1 MTMIINGRTA
11 LYGIIGNPVSH
22 SLSPA
27 MHNAAFADLG
37 ENRVYLPFPVLELEA
52 GVQGLKALGVQGV
65 SVTIPYKE
73 AVIPLLDEI
82 DSVAR
87 QIGAVNTI
95 EIRDVSGKKHLCGS
109 NTDWVGAN
117 RALAEK
123 VSLRGASVVLLGA
136 GGSARAIGFGLQQQ
150 GAQVVLC
157 SRTES
162 RGRALAADLGCLWC
176 PLADVDTLQGDVLI
190 NATSVGMQPESEVSP
205 VPSTILSRFQV
216 VMDIVYAP
224 LATRLL
230 MEAKAAGCQI
240 INGLEMLLY
249 QGVAQFELW
258 TGKTAP
264 VELMREKLYLATGNV
279 LLLRSEEVY
288 SEVLTVGQMHEK
300 LSQESVNVLG
310 LKSGTGKR

>member
-1 MTMIINGRTA
+1 MVTTINGRTA
-11 LYGIIGNPVSH
+11 LYGIIGNPVNH

-27 MHNAAFADLG
+27 MHNAAFAELG
-37 ENRVYLPFPVLELEA
+37 ENSVYLPFPVLDLEA
-52 GVQGLKALGVQGV
+52 GILGLKALGVKGV

-82 DSVAR
+82 EAVAR

-95 EIRDVSGKKHLCGS
+95 EIKDIGGRKLLCGS

-123 VSLRGASVVLLGA
+123 VRLRGAQVVLLGA
-136 GGSARAIGFGLQQQ
+136 GGSARAIGFGLQKE
-150 GAQVVLC
+150 GARVVLC

-162 RGRALAADLGCLWC
+162 RGRSLAAELGCLWC
-176 PLADVDTLQGDVLI
+176 PLDDADSLHGEVLV
-190 NATSVGMQPESEVSP
+190 NATSVGMQPEIHVSP
-205 VPSTILSRFQV
+205 IAKAILSRFQV

-230 MEAKAAGCQI
+230 LEAQAAGCQV

-249 QGVAQFELW
+249 QGVAQYELW
-258 TGKTAP
+258 TGKPAP
-264 VELMREKLYLATGNV
+264 VELMRQKLYQATGNQIET
-279 LLLRSEEVY
+279 RIHETFE
-288 SEVLTVGQMHEK
+288 GQ
-300 LSQESVNVLG
+300 
-310 LKSGTGKR
+310 R

>member
-1 MTMIINGRTA
+1 MAMTINGQTT

-27 MHNAAFADLG
+27 MHNAAFAELG
-37 ENRVYLPFPVLELEA
+37 ENRVYLPFPLQDLEA
-52 GVQGLKALGVQGV
+52 GIVGLKALGVKGV

-82 DSVAR
+82 EDVAR

-95 EIRDVSGKKHLCGS
+95 DILDVGGKKRLYGS
-109 NTDWVGAN
+109 NTDWLGAN
-117 RALAEK
+117 RALSEK
-123 VSLRGASVVLLGA
+123 MSLQVAQVVLLGA
-136 GGSARAIGFGLQQQ
+136 GDSARAIGFGVQQQ
-150 GAQVVLC
+150 GAQLVLC

-162 RGRALAADLGCLWC
+162 RGRALAADLGCLWHS
-176 PLADVDTLQGDVLI
+176 LDDAESLHGDVLV
-190 NATSVGMQPESEVSP
+190 NATSVGMQPDIQVSP
-205 VPSTILSRFQV
+205 VSNTILPRFQV

-224 LATRLL
+224 LETRLL
-230 MEAKAAGCQI
+230 REAKAAGCQV

-264 VELMREKLYLATGNV
+264 VELMRQKLYQATGNT
-279 LLLRSEEVY
+279 LRV
-288 SEVLTVGQMHEK
+288 
-300 LSQESVNVLG
+300 
-310 LKSGTGKR
+310 

>member
-1 MTMIINGRTA
+1 MAMTINGQTT

-27 MHNAAFADLG
+27 MHNAAFAELG
-37 ENRVYLPFPVLELEA
+37 ENRVYLPFPLQDLEA
-52 GVQGLKALGVQGV
+52 GIVGLKALGVKGV

-82 DSVAR
+82 EDVAG

-95 EIRDVSGKKHLCGS
+95 DILDVGGKKRLYGS
-109 NTDWVGAN
+109 NTDWLGAN
-117 RALAEK
+117 RALSEK
-123 VSLRGASVVLLGA
+123 MSLQGAQVVLLGA
-136 GGSARAIGFGLQQQ
+136 GGSARAIGFGVQQQ
-150 GAQVVLC
+150 GAQLVLC

-162 RGRALAADLGCLWC
+162 RGRALAADLGCLWH
-176 PLADVDTLQGDVLI
+176 PLDDAESLHGDVLV
-190 NATSVGMQPESEVSP
+190 NATSVGMQPDIQVSP
-205 VPSTILSRFQV
+205 VSNDILPRFQV

-224 LATRLL
+224 LTTRLL
-230 MEAKAAGCQI
+230 REAKAAGCQV

-264 VELMREKLYLATGNV
+264 VELMRQKLYQGTGNTLRDEKTETMEQKRQQSDQETGNV
-279 LLLRSEEVY
+279 L
-288 SEVLTVGQMHEK
+288 GI
-300 LSQESVNVLG
+300 
-310 LKSGTGKR
+310 

>member
-1 MTMIINGRTA
+1 MVMTINGQTA

-27 MHNAAFADLG
+27 MHNAAFAELG
-37 ENRVYLPFPVLELEA
+37 ENSVYLPFPVLDLEA
-52 GVQGLKALGVQGV
+52 GIAGLKAIGVKGV

-82 DSVAR
+82 DDVAR

-95 EIRDVSGKKHLCGS
+95 EIHELEGEKRLCGS
-109 NTDWVGAN
+109 NTDWLGAN
-117 RALAEK
+117 RALSEK
-123 VSLRGASVVLLGA
+123 ISLRGAQVVLLGA

-150 GAQVVLC
+150 GAHVVLC

-162 RGRALAADLGCLWC
+162 RGRALAMDLGCLWH
-176 PLADVDTLQGDVLI
+176 PLDESDSLHGDVLV
-190 NATSVGMQPESEVSP
+190 NATSVGMQLKIQISP
-205 VPSTILSRFQV
+205 VSRVILSRFQV

-224 LATRLL
+224 LVTRLL
-230 MEAKAAGCQI
+230 SEAKVAGCQV

-264 VELMREKLYLATGNV
+264 VELMRQKLYHATGNT
-279 LLLRSEEVY
+279 
-288 SEVLTVGQMHEK
+288 LTEF
-300 LSQESVNVLG
+300 EN
-310 LKSGTGKR
+310 

>member
-1 MTMIINGRTA
+1 MVMTINGQTA

-27 MHNAAFADLG
+27 MHNAAFAELG
-37 ENRVYLPFPVLELEA
+37 ENSVYLPFPVLDLEA
-52 GVQGLKALGVQGV
+52 GIAGLKAIGVKGV

-82 DSVAR
+82 DDVAR

-95 EIRDVSGKKHLCGS
+95 EIHEVEGEKRLCGS
-109 NTDWVGAN
+109 NTDWLGAN
-117 RALAEK
+117 RALSEK
-123 VSLRGASVVLLGA
+123 ISLRGAQVVLLGA

-150 GAQVVLC
+150 GAHVVLC

-162 RGRALAADLGCLWC
+162 RGRALAMDLGCLWH
-176 PLADVDTLQGDVLI
+176 PLDESDSLHGDVLV
-190 NATSVGMQPESEVSP
+190 NATSVGMQLKIQISP
-205 VPSTILSRFQV
+205 VSRVILSRFQV

-224 LATRLL
+224 LVTRLL
-230 MEAKAAGCQI
+230 SEAKVAGCQV

-264 VELMREKLYLATGNV
+264 VELMRQKLYHATGNT
-279 LLLRSEEVY
+279 
-288 SEVLTVGQMHEK
+288 LTEF
-300 LSQESVNVLG
+300 EN
-310 LKSGTGKR
+310 